1 MKMAQSWHKYCA
13 ADFMESQLSMNEK
26 FQRSNRATTNP
37 RENRRRT
44 KAKAGAEETVVKVQ
58 HLRRR
63 QDHGGHDQDVC
74 KARMVPLKDTGGR
87 EHPIDHM
94 STVLEEAHL
103 QRVIAVQGY
112 ARGWKNTPRSLREPS

>member
-1 MKMAQSWHKYCA
+1 MKSFK
-13 ADFMESQLSMNEK
+13 E
-26 FQRSNRATTNP
+26 ATEPPQIQERTEDEQNP
-37 RENRRRT
+37 KREQKRQWS
-44 KAKAGAEETVVKVQ
+44 KVQ

-63 QDHGGHDQDVC
+63 QGHGGHDQDVC
-74 KARMVPLKDTGGR
+74 KARMVPPKDTGGR

-103 QRVIAVQGY
+103 QRVIVVQGY